1 MLAEVL
7 MEAATRKNKNVISSK
22 MSQLINAIE
31 RNIIRIARM
40 AKPESMGD
48 PVHIQKEKERFLRFY
63 QRRNGG
69 KKVALTASKPRES

>member
-1 MLAEVL
+1 M
-7 MEAATRKNKNVISSK
+7 ISSK

-40 AKPESMGD
+40 AKPDAMGD
-48 PVHIQKEKERFLRFY
+48 PAHIQREKERFLRFY

-69 KKVALTASKPRES
+69 KKGAQTASKPR